1 MRERAIR
8 VVPQKAITV
17 AIEVPQRGR
26 SYGVVANISE
36 GGACLL
42 TDASVP
48 LGESLQ
54 LELSLYREPQV
65 VPVAVRVVW
74 SSSNRD
80 AGALRYGLEWAE
92 SAEHDRLRS
101 LIERAVSE

>member
-1 MRERAIR
+1 MRERAMR
-8 VVPQKAITV
+8 VVPHKAITV
-17 AIEVPQRGR
+17 AIEVPQQGR
-26 SYGVVANISE
+26 AYGVVANISE

-42 TDASVP
+42 TDARVP

-80 AGALRYGLEWAE
+80 VGAVRYGLQWDE
-92 SAEHDRLRS
+92 SAQDDRLTS
-101 LIERAVSE
+101 LIERAVSG